1 VYRKESLVVDSE
13 QFDRLTRSVNFRLS
27 RRGLGGLA
35 AGALASLGLM
45 ATADAKKKKK
55 KKKKPSPPPPP
66 PPLPPG
72 TNTSCQNLTTACG
85 NTAVCVCSL
94 DKASNQVCI
103 NDAQPPDGNSFNDQ
117 PCLTNA
123 NCGAGTVCD
132 DLFHTGFCVTAC
144 AN

>member
-1 VYRKESLVVDSE
+1 LVVDGE
-13 QFDRLTRSVNFRLS
+13 QFDRLTQSVNSRIS

-35 AGALASLGLM
+35 AGALASLGM
-45 ATADAKKKKK
+45 VATADAKKKKK
-55 KKKKPSPPPPP
+55 KKKKKQSPPPPP

-72 TNTSCQNLTTACG
+72 TNTSCQNLGTACG
-85 NTAVCVCSL
+85 NTAICVCSL

-103 NDAQPPDGNSFNDQ
+103 NNVLPPDGNSFQDQ

-123 NCGAGTVCD
+123 NCVAGTVCD
-132 DLFHTGFCVTAC
+132 AAFHAGFCVTAC